1 MKQINDLIGAQYV
14 LTLVDKPLVDTV
26 KGEVLD
32 EDDEMINLELN
43 SKYQQDKKLKTIER
57 AKKVI

>member
-1 MKQINDLIGAQYV
+1 
-14 LTLVDKPLVDTV
+14 VDKPLVDTV